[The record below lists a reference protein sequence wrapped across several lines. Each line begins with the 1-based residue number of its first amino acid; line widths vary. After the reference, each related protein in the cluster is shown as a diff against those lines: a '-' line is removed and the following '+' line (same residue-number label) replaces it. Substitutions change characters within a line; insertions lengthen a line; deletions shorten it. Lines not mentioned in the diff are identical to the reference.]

1 MARKAKLKIPPGQQ
15 DPWKRRPV
23 REEPV
28 DADEVVIGTASSDHP
43 LDQDLKHATPF
54 VLRAPGQDYTLL
66 VLDAINVEAAVHA
79 LLRAAQNPA
88 VDQVLREAGFTQ
100 APRAEVKPQGFVL
113 FDTERVLWCATA
125 QGSADG
131 FRRLVQALLQECRRD
146 RLFKDRLAELGLR
159 PLLP

>member
-23 REEPV
+23 QEESV
-28 DADEVVIGTASSDHP
+28 DTDESVIGTPSSDHP
-43 LDQDLKHATPF
+43 LDQDLKQAMPF

-66 VLDAINVEAAVHA
+66 VLDAIDTEAAVHV
-79 LLRAAQNPA
+79 LLRVAQNPA

-100 APRAEVKPQGFVL
+100 ATRAEARPLGFVL
-113 FDTERVLWCATA
+113 LDTERVLWCATA
-125 QGSADG
+125 QSSADG